1 MTPIEIGI
9 IGFIVLFALLV
20 LGMPIGFCMGLV
32 GFLGMCFLFPFP
44 AAMIKM
50 ATVPYDLMSNYA
62 LAVLPLFLLMANII
76 LSARFG
82 EDLFKV
88 AAKWL
93 GQFRGGLAMA
103 TILAASGF
111 AACTGS
117 ALATSATMTLVARPE
132 MLKRGYEPV
141 FATGSVCAGGT
152 IGMLLPPSAA
162 FIMYGILTENSI
174 GTLFIASLIP
184 AFLTAVSYLL
194 TIYLK
199 CLYNP
204 ALGPKLEKTP
214 FLEKIISLKD
224 CWEVLFL
231 AVFVFGGMVIGWF
244 TATEAGAVGACGAI
258 FLGIIRRRLT
268 FAKFVEAFT
277 SSMKTTGLIYGICIG
292 AFIFNYFCAKST
304 LPQVVGAWAGGL
316 PVPSW
321 VIICVITI
329 IYIIMGA
336 LMDEPSIQ
344 VLTIPIFY
352 PLVVNTL
359 GYDPIWFGVIQVRLL
374 EIGLI
379 APPVGM
385 VCFVVA
391 GMLKGEM
398 TLQQVYKGV
407 MPFIYMELI
416 TMPLF
421 LFIPAIT
428 LWLPSVMMKSAAG

>member
-1 MTPIEIGI
+1 MTPVEIGI
-9 IGFIVLFALLV
+9 TGFIFLFVLLV

-32 GFLGMCFLFPFP
+32 GFVGMCFLFPLP

-93 GQFRGGLAMA
+93 GHFRGGLAMA
-103 TILAASGF
+103 TIMAASGF

-117 ALATSATMTLVARPE
+117 ALATSATMTLVALPE
-132 MLKRGYEPV
+132 MKKRGYDHT

-152 IGMLLPPSAA
+152 IGMLLPPSGA

-174 GTLFIASLIP
+174 GTLFVAALIP
-184 AFLTAVSYLL
+184 ALLTAISYLL

-199 CLYNP
+199 CLFNP
-204 ALGPKLEKTP
+204 KLGPKSEKTS
-214 FLEKIISLKD
+214 FREKIVSLKD
-224 CWEVLFL
+224 CWEILFL
-231 AVFVFGGMVIGWF
+231 AVFVFGGMVVGWF
-244 TATEAGAVGACGAI
+244 TATEAGAVGAVGAI
-258 FLGIIRRRLT
+258 VLGLIRRRLNY
-268 FAKFVEAFT
+268 AKFVEAFT
-277 SSMKTTGLIYGICIG
+277 TTMKTTGLIYGICIG

-316 PVPSW
+316 PVAPW
-321 VIICVITI
+321 VIVSVITV

-352 PLVVNTL
+352 PLLVNTL

-391 GMLKGEM
+391 GMLKDET

-421 LFIPAIT
+421 LFIPAIS
-428 LWLPSVMMKSAAG
+428 LWLPSVMK

>member
-1 MTPIEIGI
+1 MTPVEIGV
-9 IGFIVLFALLV
+9 IGFIALFALLV

-32 GFLGMCFLFPFP
+32 GFVGMCFLFPFS
-44 AAMIKM
+44 AALIKM
-50 ATVPYDLMSNYA
+50 ATVPFDIMSSYA

-76 LSARFG
+76 LVAGFG
-82 EDLFKV
+82 ADLFKT
-88 AAKWL
+88 ASKWL
-93 GQFRGGLAMA
+93 GHFKGGLAMA
-103 TILAASGF
+103 TILAASAF

-117 ALATSATMTLVARPE
+117 ALATSATMTLVALPE
-132 MLKRGYEPV
+132 MKKRGYDHT

-152 IGMLLPPSAA
+152 IGMLLPPSAT

-174 GTLFIASLIP
+174 GTLFIAALVP
-184 AFLTAVSYLL
+184 AILTAFSYLL

-199 CLYNP
+199 CLFNP
-204 ALGPKLEKTP
+204 KLGPKTEKVPLLERIVS
-214 FLEKIISLKD
+214 FKD
-224 CWEVLFL
+224 CWEILLL
-231 AVFVFGGMVIGWF
+231 AIFIFGGMVAGWF
-244 TATEAGAVGACGAI
+244 TATEAGAVGAVGSIA
-258 FLGIIRRRLT
+258 LALARRRLT
-268 FAKFVEAFT
+268 FAKFVAAFRDT
-277 SSMKTTGLIYGICIG
+277 MKTTGLIYGIVIG

-304 LPQVVGAWAGGL
+304 IPQAVGLWAGGL
-316 PVPSW
+316 PVPPW
-321 VIICVITI
+321 VIICIITI
-329 IYIIMGA
+329 IYVIMGA

-352 PLVVNTL
+352 PLVVNVL

-391 GMLKGEM
+391 GMLKDET
-398 TLQQVYKGV
+398 TLQKVYKGV

-421 LFIPAIT
+421 LFIPAIS
-428 LWLPSVMMKSAAG
+428 LWLPRVMK

>member
-9 IGFIVLFALLV
+9 IGFIALFALLV

-32 GFLGMCFLFPFP
+32 GFVGMCFLFPFP
-44 AAMIKM
+44 AALIKM
-50 ATVPYDLMSNYA
+50 ATVPFDIMSSYS

-93 GQFRGGLAMA
+93 GHFRGGLAMA
-103 TILAASGF
+103 TILAASAF

-117 ALATSATMTLVARPE
+117 ALATSATMTLVALPE
-132 MLKRGYEPV
+132 MKKRGYDPT
-141 FATGSVCAGGT
+141 FAVGSVCAGGT
-152 IGMLLPPSAA
+152 IGMLVPPSAA

-174 GTLFIASLIP
+174 GTLFIAALVP
-184 AFLTAVSYLL
+184 AILTAISYLL

-199 CLYNP
+199 CLFNP
-204 ALGPKLEKTP
+204 KLGPKTEKTP
-214 FLEKIISLKD
+214 LLEKIISLKD
-224 CWEVLFL
+224 CWEIILL
-231 AVFVFGGMVIGWF
+231 ALFVFGGMVLGWF
-244 TATEAGAVGACGAI
+244 TATEAGAVGAVGAI
-258 FLGIIRRRLT
+258 VLGIIRKRLN
-268 FAKFVEAFT
+268 FSKFVEAFT
-277 SSMKTTGLIYGICIG
+277 STMKTTGLIYGIVIG

-304 LPQVVGAWAGGL
+304 IPQAVGLWAGGL
-316 PVPSW
+316 PVAPW
-321 VIICVITI
+321 VIICVITV

-352 PLVVNTL
+352 PLVVNVL

-398 TLQQVYKGV
+398 SLQQVYKGV
-407 MPFIYMELI
+407 MPFIYMELV

-421 LFIPAIT
+421 LFIPAIS
-428 LWLPSVMMKSAAG
+428 LWLPSVMK

>member
-1 MTPIEIGI
+1 MTPVEIGI
-9 IGFIVLFALLV
+9 IGFIALFALLV

-32 GFLGMCFLFPFP
+32 GFVGMCFLFPFS
-44 AAMIKM
+44 AAFIKM
-50 ATVPYDLMSNYA
+50 ATVPYDLMSSYA

-76 LSARFG
+76 LAARFG

-93 GQFRGGLAMA
+93 GHFKGGLAMA
-103 TILAASGF
+103 TIFAASAF

-117 ALATSATMTLVARPE
+117 ALATSATMTLVALPE
-132 MLKRGYEPV
+132 MKQRGYDPT

-152 IGMLLPPSAA
+152 IGMLLPPSGA

-174 GTLFIASLIP
+174 GTLFIAALVP
-184 AFLTAVSYLL
+184 ALLTALSYIL

-199 CLYNP
+199 CLINP
-204 ALGPKLEKTP
+204 KLGPKTEKVPLLER
-214 FLEKIISLKD
+214 IVALKD
-224 CWEVLFL
+224 CWEILFL
-231 AVFVFGGMVIGWF
+231 AIFVFGGMVVGWF
-244 TATEAGAVGACGAI
+244 TATEAGAVGATGAML
-258 FLGIIRRRLT
+258 LGVIRRRLN
-268 FAKFVEAFT
+268 FPKLVEAFT
-277 SSMKTTGLIYGICIG
+277 GTMKTTGMIYGIVIG

-304 LPQVVGAWAGGL
+304 IPQAVGMWAGGL
-316 PVPSW
+316 PVAPW

-352 PLVVNTL
+352 PLVVNVL

-391 GMLKGEM
+391 GMLKGET
-398 TLQQVYKGV
+398 TLQDVYKGV

-421 LFIPAIT
+421 LFIPAIS
-428 LWLPSVMMKSAAG
+428 LWLPSVMK

>member
-9 IGFIVLFALLV
+9 IGFIALFALLV

-32 GFLGMCFLFPFP
+32 GFVGMCFLFPFP
-44 AAMIKM
+44 AALIKM
-50 ATVPYDLMSNYA
+50 ATVPFDIMSSYS

-93 GQFRGGLAMA
+93 GHFRGGLAMA
-103 TILAASGF
+103 TILAASAF

-117 ALATSATMTLVARPE
+117 ALATSATMTLVALPE
-132 MLKRGYEPV
+132 MKKRGYDPT
-141 FATGSVCAGGT
+141 FAVGSVCAGGT
-152 IGMLLPPSAA
+152 IGMLVPPSAA

-174 GTLFIASLIP
+174 GTLFIAALVP
-184 AFLTAVSYLL
+184 AILTAISYLL

-199 CLYNP
+199 CLFNP
-204 ALGPKLEKTP
+204 KLGPKTEKTP
-214 FLEKIISLKD
+214 LLEKIISLKD
-224 CWEVLFL
+224 CWEILLL
-231 AVFVFGGMVIGWF
+231 ALFVFGGMVLGWF
-244 TATEAGAVGACGAI
+244 TATEAGAVGAVGAI
-258 FLGIIRRRLT
+258 VLGIIRKRLN
-268 FAKFVEAFT
+268 FSKFVEAFT
-277 SSMKTTGLIYGICIG
+277 STMKTTGLIYGIVIG

-304 LPQVVGAWAGGL
+304 IPQAVGLWAGGL
-316 PVPSW
+316 PVAPW
-321 VIICVITI
+321 VIICVITV

-352 PLVVNTL
+352 PLVVNVL

-398 TLQQVYKGV
+398 SLQQVYKGV
-407 MPFIYMELI
+407 MPFIYMELV

-421 LFIPAIT
+421 LFIPAIS
-428 LWLPSVMMKSAAG
+428 LWLPSVMK